1 MRPSSKAAH
10 PLMISISTSTAKADS
25 SNNHLL
31 PTDEKANRALDA
43 ELQLS
48 ASPSAHVLH
57 ASALAVKG
65 RNLAQEAFDTSM

>member
-10 PLMISISTSTAKADS
+10 HSMISISTSTAKADS

-31 PTDEKANRALDA
+31 PTDKKTNLALDA
-43 ELQLS
+43 ELRLS
-48 ASPSAHVLH
+48 ASPSVHVLH
-57 ASALAVKG
+57 TSALAVKG